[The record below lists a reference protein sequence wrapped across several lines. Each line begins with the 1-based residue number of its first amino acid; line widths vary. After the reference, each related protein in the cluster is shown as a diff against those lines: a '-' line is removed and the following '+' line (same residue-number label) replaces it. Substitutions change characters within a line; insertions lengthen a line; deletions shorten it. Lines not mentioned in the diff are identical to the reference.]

1 MCKSCPKRLRGVL
14 EVKLLAFPLRLLVG
28 QAHDSCV
35 IKKSTLNVHCV
46 AIDLSQGGSRLG
58 IILDSKGE
66 NKVLRSI

>member
-1 MCKSCPKRLRGVL
+1 MKNDELW
-14 EVKLLAFPLRLLVG
+14 
-28 QAHDSCV
+28 
-35 IKKSTLNVHCV
+35 IKKSTIKVHSV